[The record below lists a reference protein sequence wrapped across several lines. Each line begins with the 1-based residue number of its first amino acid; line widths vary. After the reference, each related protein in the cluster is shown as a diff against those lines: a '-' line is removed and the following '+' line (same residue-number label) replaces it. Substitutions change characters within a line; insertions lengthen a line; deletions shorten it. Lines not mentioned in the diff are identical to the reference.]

1 MPDAAGRCTVGGLS
15 PWNGG
20 ILVSCRNIVNLS
32 ASRSY
37 MFSPFQHMPI
47 DHRAVPPRPN
57 RHHVV
62 RMANTVVGFSY
73 LIGRDLPARLC
84 QLLELTESFMEKRF
98 DLPKVLVSRHPADD
112 VAPNAPAASPP
123 RHNKRPLQT

>member
-37 MFSPFQHMPI
+37 IFSPFQT
-47 DHRAVPPRPN
+47 HRAVLPRPN
-57 RHHVV
+57 RHHSGPYGEHRRRVPL
-62 RMANTVVGFSY
+62 FDWSQ
-73 LIGRDLPARLC
+73 LARLPSSPVLSPVGVC
-84 QLLELTESFMEKRF
+84 REGETRF
-98 DLPKVLVSRHPADD
+98 S
-112 VAPNAPAASPP
+112 
-123 RHNKRPLQT
+123 